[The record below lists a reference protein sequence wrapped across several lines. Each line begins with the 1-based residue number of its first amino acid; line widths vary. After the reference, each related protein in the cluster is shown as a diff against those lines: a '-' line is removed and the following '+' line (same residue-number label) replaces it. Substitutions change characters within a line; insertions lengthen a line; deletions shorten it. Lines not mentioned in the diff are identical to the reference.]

1 MSKVT
6 WTIFG
11 IALVVVG
18 GLWTFQGL
26 GYVGGSAMSGQEEW
40 AIIGPAVAGIGVA
53 MVIVATRPRQ

>member
-26 GYVGGSAMSGQEEW
+26 GYVGGSVMSGQEEW

-53 MVIVATRPRQ
+53 MVIVATRPRR

>member
-26 GYVGGSAMSGQEEW
+26 GDVGGSAMSGQEEW
-40 AIIGPAVAGIGVA
+40 AIIGPVVAGIGVA
-53 MVIVATRPRQ
+53 MVIVATRPRR